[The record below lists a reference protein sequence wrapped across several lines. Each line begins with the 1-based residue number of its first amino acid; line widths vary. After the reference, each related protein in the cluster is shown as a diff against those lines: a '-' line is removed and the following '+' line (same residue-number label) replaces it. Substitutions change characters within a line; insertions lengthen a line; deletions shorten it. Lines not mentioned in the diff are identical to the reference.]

1 MFCGTDPA
9 LKMHC
14 DATLA
19 QDQTTSKCE
28 VISSEEAESRSL
40 QEELLVP
47 TTLRGDE
54 NIAIEASEGLI
65 VDPVQSR
72 DDADDGSEVTK
83 GDEFV
88 EQPQERR
95 SGRAPKP
102 TERGLEYIAQRPSG
116 VLVQLVPD
124 NLARFGSSSLSNSSK
139 LVVRKIPVVTNN
151 VSHQNE
157 QSGVELVANVRQ
169 QPVAAAA
176 GRRNQVEL
184 EDTVL
189 INVGNSSGREAIV
202 KSRRKSGKFVVM
214 VDAKDGMGESRK
226 VLIRISSIT
235 LLKKAGEL
243 SGSSMYDTDNA
254 NKPIAHAI
262 LHNQQQQQ
270 QQQQQQE
277 GSAVNTN
284 TVDER

>member
-1 MFCGTDPA
+1 MIFCGTDPA

-14 DATLA
+14 DATLE

-28 VISSEEAESRSL
+28 VISSEEVESRGL
-40 QEELLVP
+40 QEEQLVP

-54 NIAIEASEGLI
+54 NIAIEAAEGLI

-88 EQPQERR
+88 ELPQERR

-124 NLARFGSSSLSNSSK
+124 NLARFGSSSLPNGSK
-139 LVVRKIPVVTNN
+139 VVVRKIPVVTND

-157 QSGVELVANVRQ
+157 QSGLELVANVRQ
-169 QPVAAAA
+169 QPAAAA
-176 GRRNQVEL
+176 ARRNQVEL

-202 KSRRKSGKFVVM
+202 KTKRKSGKFVVM

-235 LLKKAGEL
+235 LLKKSGEL
-243 SGSSMYDTDNA
+243 SGSSISDTDNA
-254 NKPIAHAI
+254 DKPIVHAI

-270 QQQQQQE
+270 QQPE
-277 GSAVNTN
+277 SAVNTN

>member
-1 MFCGTDPA
+1 MMFCGTDPA

-14 DATLA
+14 DATLE

-28 VISSEEAESRSL
+28 VISTEEAESRGL
-40 QEELLVP
+40 QGELLVP
-47 TTLRGDE
+47 TTLREDE
-54 NIAIEASEGLI
+54 NMAIEATEGLI
-65 VDPVQSR
+65 ADPVQSR

-124 NLARFGSSSLSNSSK
+124 NHARFGSSSLPNSSR
-139 LVVRKIPVVTNN
+139 LVVRKIHVVTNDA
-151 VSHQNE
+151 SHQNE
-157 QSGVELVANVRQ
+157 QSGLELVANVRQ
-169 QPVAAAA
+169 PAAAA
-176 GRRNQVEL
+176 AAAAVARRNQVEL

-226 VLIRISSIT
+226 VLIRNSSIT

-243 SGSSMYDTDNA
+243 SGSSISDTDNA
-254 NKPIAHAI
+254 NKPIVHATI
-262 LHNQQQQQ
+262 HNQQQQQ
-270 QQQQQQE
+270 QV
-277 GSAVNTN
+277 AVNTN